1 VGLIARTI
9 EQVGM
14 STVCFNLLMATPS
27 RYVCPPRTIWLPF
40 FPFSLPLGLPGNE
53 PMQRQLVLH
62 ALEMLVTSRTPGTV
76 QRFPYK
82 VWGSGREEEDC
93 ALVLD

>member
-1 VGLIARTI
+1 
-9 EQVGM
+9 
-14 STVCFNLLMATPS
+14 
-27 RYVCPPRTIWLPF
+27 
-40 FPFSLPLGLPGNE
+40 
-53 PMQRQLVLH
+53 MQRQLVLH